1 MANPKFTINL
11 SADNT
16 SDETINQNVVNPKT
30 DSAVSDYSH
39 VPEEMKQFP
48 HWVVAT
54 ASKLPINPAS
64 GYGAKANDSYT
75 WNSFEVCHS
84 YLKENYG
91 IEVTIGKQKSSIE
104 GLGFM
109 FQKETGLVGIDIDHC
124 LDADGNIVDER
135 VKAILDTNDSY
146 AEVSKSR
153 SGIHIITRG
162 QKNFSSNKMHL
173 TDEIVLEVY
182 DSARYFFITG
192 ILFSAEKD
200 KLTDGQALLDYIG
213 KEFFSSSNEKSSTI
227 AIPIEA
233 SNEPAVISEEVMDR
247 LEFNLNS
254 DEYFNRRWNGERF
267 KGDESSDDMSL
278 LCSLAHITHDRETI
292 KALFIKSPYFDS
304 KDDAHK
310 RKVIVREDYIIRS
323 INKAIEYAECKL
335 DPEEALLLEYDFTDD
350 GNADRFIHLYGD
362 RVSYC
367 QDENLWYVYNGK
379 FWEADIQKTNM
390 MKLTKELANTMKMIT
405 KTYVSSDSNYGKQLQ
420 QAVKRLGNISTKQS
434 MITASQCEVARM
446 KKDYNT
452 RRDILIVKNGVVDL
466 RTGELLD
473 FSPDYYSTQA
483 VVDINYNPKAGE
495 PTRFLQFLDE
505 IFAGDKKLVEY
516 LLRFLGYC
524 LTGEVKESKF
534 LICYGSGA
542 NGKSVLFN
550 LIRDVMGMYSD
561 SMAPSGILKKRNS
574 DGPNSSVMKIRDTRM
589 VTIDELQK
597 YDELDTGLV
606 KNITGGASEKI
617 NVREMYGRAQS
628 FEFAFKLILN
638 TNFLPRLNWMD
649 NAMNRRVVVIPFDVV
664 FTDEKQ
670 DRSLPYKLQKE
681 KEQILNLLIKMA
693 VEYYQHGLPE
703 IPEASKAAF
712 KKATLADCPLKAYF
726 DEEIEITRDKD
737 DMIQAQAFYD
747 SFLQWAYAH
756 DFHTDDIDSQTNVGR
771 RMKQMHGITVKQDGY
786 HRVQY
791 CGMKFKKSAAKP
803 EAEKTA

>member
-1 MANPKFTINL
+1 MTNPQFTINL

-16 SDETINQNVVNPKT
+16 SAETINQNVVTPKT
-30 DSAVSDYSH
+30 DSAVSDYGH
-39 VPEEMKQFP
+39 VPEEMKHLP

-54 ASKLPINPAS
+54 ANKLPINPAS
-64 GYGAKANDSYT
+64 GYGAKSNDPST
-75 WNSFEVCHS
+75 WSSFDVCLS

-91 IEVTIGKQKSSIE
+91 KEVTIGNQKSSIE

-146 AEVSKSR
+146 AEVSKSC
-153 SGIHIITRG
+153 SGIHIITRA
-162 QKNFSSNKMHL
+162 QKNFSSNKVHL

-192 ILFSAEKD
+192 NLFSSEKD
-200 KLTDGQALLDYIG
+200 KITDGQALLDYIG
-213 KEFFSSSNEKSSTI
+213 KEFFSSSNEKSSNI

-233 SNEPAVISEEVMDR
+233 GNEPAVISEEVMDR

-292 KALFIKSPYFDS
+292 KALFINSPYFDS

-323 INKAIEYAECKL
+323 INKAIEYAECNL
-335 DPEEALLLEYDFTDD
+335 DPEEAILLEYDFTDD

-362 RVSYC
+362 RVSYW
-367 QDENLWYVYNGK
+367 QDVNLWYVYNGQ
-379 FWEADIQKTNM
+379 FWEADIQTTKKK
-390 MKLTKELANTMKMIT
+390 KLTKELANTMKMIT
-405 KTYVSSDSNYGKQLQ
+405 TSYVSSDGNYDKQLQ
-420 QAVKRLGNISTKQS
+420 QAVKRLGNIHTKQS

-505 IFAGDKKLVEY
+505 IFAGDKKIIEY

-756 DFHTDDIDSQTNVGR
+756 DFHIDDIDSQTNVGR

>member
-1 MANPKFTINL
+1 MTNPQFTINL

-39 VPEEMKQFP
+39 VPEEMKQLP

-54 ASKLPINPAS
+54 ANKLPINPAS
-64 GYGAKANDSYT
+64 GYGAKSNDPST
-75 WNSFEVCHS
+75 WSSFDVCLS

-91 IEVTIGKQKSSIE
+91 KEVSIGNQMSSIE

-109 FQKETGLVGIDIDHC
+109 FQKETGLIGIDIDHC
-124 LDADGNIVDER
+124 LDANGNIVDER
-135 VKAILDTNDSY
+135 VKAILDANDAY
-146 AEVSKSR
+146 AEVSKSC
-153 SGIHIITRG
+153 SGIHIISRG

-192 ILFSAEKD
+192 NLLSAEKA
-200 KLTDGQALLDYIG
+200 KITDGQALLDYIG
-213 KEFFSSSNEKSSTI
+213 KEFFSSSNEKSSNI
-227 AIPIEA
+227 ATPIEA
-233 SNEPAVISEEVMDR
+233 SNEPAVISAEVMDR
-247 LEFNLNS
+247 LEYNLNS

-278 LCSLAHITHDRETI
+278 LCSLAHVTHDRETI
-292 KALFIKSPYFDS
+292 KALFINSPYFDS

-405 KTYVSSDSNYGKQLQ
+405 KSYVSSDSNYGKQLQ
-420 QAVKRLGNISTKQS
+420 QAVKRLGNIHTKQS

-505 IFAGDKKLVEY
+505 IFAGDKELVEY

-606 KNITGGASEKI
+606 KNITGGTSEKI

-747 SFLQWAYAH
+747 SFLRWAYAH
-756 DFHTDDIDSQTNVGR
+756 DFHIDDIDSQTNVGR

>member
-1 MANPKFTINL
+1 MTNPQFTINL

-30 DSAVSDYSH
+30 DSAVSDYGH

-54 ASKLPINPAS
+54 ANKLPINPAS
-64 GYGAKANDSYT
+64 GYGAKSNDPST
-75 WNSFEVCHS
+75 WSSFDVCLS

-91 IEVTIGKQKSSIE
+91 KEVSIGNQMSSIE

-124 LDADGNIVDER
+124 LDANGNIVDER
-135 VKAILDTNDSY
+135 VKAILDANDAY
-146 AEVSKSR
+146 AEVSKSC
-153 SGIHIITRG
+153 SGIHIISRG

-192 ILFSAEKD
+192 NLLSAEKA
-200 KLTDGQALLDYIG
+200 KITDGQALLDYIG
-213 KEFFSSSNEKSSTI
+213 KEFFSSSNEKSSNI
-227 AIPIEA
+227 ATPIEA
-233 SNEPAVISEEVMDR
+233 SNEPAVISAEVMDR
-247 LEFNLNS
+247 LEYNLNS

-278 LCSLAHITHDRETI
+278 LCSLAHVTHDRETI
-292 KALFIKSPYFDS
+292 KALFINSPYFDS

-335 DPEEALLLEYDFTDD
+335 DPEEAILLEYDFTDD

-390 MKLTKELANTMKMIT
+390 MKLTKELANTMKTIT
-405 KTYVSSDSNYGKQLQ
+405 KSYVSSDSNYGKQLL
-420 QAVKRLGNISTKQS
+420 QAVKRLGNIHTKQS

-505 IFAGDKKLVEY
+505 IFAGDKELVEY

-726 DEEIEITRDKD
+726 DEEIEITRDKG

-756 DFHTDDIDSQTNVGR
+756 DFHIDDIDSQTNVGR

-791 CGMKFKKSAAKP
+791 CGMKFRKSAAKP

>member
-1 MANPKFTINL
+1 MTNPQFTINL

-30 DSAVSDYSH
+30 DSAVSDYGH
-39 VPEEMKQFP
+39 VPEEMKHLP

-54 ASKLPINPAS
+54 ANKLPINPAS
-64 GYGAKANDSYT
+64 GYGAKSNDPST
-75 WNSFEVCHS
+75 WSSFDVCLS

-91 IEVTIGKQKSSIE
+91 KEVSIGNQKSSIE

-124 LDADGNIVDER
+124 LDANGNIVDER
-135 VKAILDTNDSY
+135 VKAILDANDAY
-146 AEVSKSR
+146 AEVSKSC
-153 SGIHIITRG
+153 SGIHIISRG

-192 ILFSAEKD
+192 NLLSAEKA
-200 KLTDGQALLDYIG
+200 KITDGQALLDYIG
-213 KEFFSSSNEKSSTI
+213 KEFFSSSNEKSSNI
-227 AIPIEA
+227 ATPIEA

-247 LEFNLNS
+247 LEYNLNS

-292 KALFIKSPYFDS
+292 KALFINSPYFDS

-323 INKAIEYAECKL
+323 INKAIEYAECSL
-335 DPEEALLLEYDFTDD
+335 DPEEAILLEYDFTDD

-362 RVSYC
+362 KISYC

-390 MKLTKELANTMKMIT
+390 MKLTKELANTMKTIT
-405 KTYVSSDSNYGKQLQ
+405 KSYVSSDSNYGKQLL
-420 QAVKRLGNISTKQS
+420 QAVKRLGNIHTKQS

-505 IFAGDKKLVEY
+505 IFAGDKELVEY

>member
-1 MANPKFTINL
+1 MTNPQFTINL

-39 VPEEMKQFP
+39 VPEEMKQLP

-54 ASKLPINPAS
+54 ANKLPINPAS
-64 GYGAKANDSYT
+64 GYGAKSNDPST
-75 WNSFEVCHS
+75 WSSFDVCLS

-91 IEVTIGKQKSSIE
+91 KEVSIGNQMSSIE

-109 FQKETGLVGIDIDHC
+109 FQKETGLIGIDIDHC
-124 LDADGNIVDER
+124 LDANGNIVDER
-135 VKAILDTNDSY
+135 VKAILDANDAY
-146 AEVSKSR
+146 AEVSKSC
-153 SGIHIITRG
+153 SGIHIISRG

-192 ILFSAEKD
+192 NLLSAEKA
-200 KLTDGQALLDYIG
+200 KITDGQALLDYIG
-213 KEFFSSSNEKSSTI
+213 KEFFSSSNEKSSNI
-227 AIPIEA
+227 ATPIEA
-233 SNEPAVISEEVMDR
+233 SNEPAVISAEVMDR
-247 LEFNLNS
+247 LEYNLNS

-278 LCSLAHITHDRETI
+278 LCSLAHVTHDRETI
-292 KALFIKSPYFDS
+292 KALFINSPYFDS

-335 DPEEALLLEYDFTDD
+335 DPEEAILLEYDFTDD

-405 KTYVSSDSNYGKQLQ
+405 KSYVSSDSNYGKQLQ
-420 QAVKRLGNISTKQS
+420 QAVKRLGNIHTKQS

-505 IFAGDKKLVEY
+505 IFAGDKELVEY

-756 DFHTDDIDSQTNVGR
+756 DFHIDDIDSQTNVGR

-803 EAEKTA
+803 ETEKTA

>member
-1 MANPKFTINL
+1 MTNPQFTINL

-39 VPEEMKQFP
+39 VPEEMKQLP

-54 ASKLPINPAS
+54 ANKLPINPAS
-64 GYGAKANDSYT
+64 GYGAKSNDSST
-75 WNSFEVCHS
+75 WSSFDVCLS

-91 IEVTIGKQKSSIE
+91 KEVSIGNQMSSIE

-109 FQKETGLVGIDIDHC
+109 FQKETGLIGIDIDHC
-124 LDADGNIVDER
+124 LDANGNIVDER
-135 VKAILDTNDSY
+135 VKAILDANDAY
-146 AEVSKSR
+146 AEVSKSC
-153 SGIHIITRG
+153 SGIHIISRG

-192 ILFSAEKD
+192 NLLSAEKA
-200 KLTDGQALLDYIG
+200 KITDGQALLDYIG

-233 SNEPAVISEEVMDR
+233 GNEPAVISAEVMER
-247 LEFNLNS
+247 LEHNLNS

-278 LCSLAHITHDRETI
+278 LCSLAQVSHDRETI
-292 KALFIKSPYFDS
+292 KALFINSPYFDS

-335 DPEEALLLEYDFTDD
+335 DPEEAILLEYDFTDD

-362 RVSYC
+362 RISYC

-434 MITASQCEVARM
+434 MITASQCEVARL

-473 FSPDYYSTQA
+473 FSPEYYSTQA
-483 VVDINYNPKAGE
+483 VVDINYNPKASE

-505 IFAGDKKLVEY
+505 IFAGDKELTEY
-516 LLRFLGYC
+516 VLRFLGYC

-550 LIRDVMGMYSD
+550 LIRDIMGMYSD
-561 SMAPSGILKKRNS
+561 SMSTAGILKKRNS
-574 DGPNSSVMKIRDTRM
+574 DAPNTSVMKIRDTRM

-597 YDELDTGLV
+597 NDELDTALV
-606 KNITGGASEKI
+606 KNITGGAGEKI

-628 FEFAFKLILN
+628 FEFAFKLVMN
-638 TNFLPRLNWMD
+638 TNFLPRLNWLD

-664 FTDEKQ
+664 FTNEKQ
-670 DRSLPYKLQKE
+670 DRSLPYKLQQE
-681 KEQILNLLIKMA
+681 KEQILSLLIAKA
-693 VEYYQHGLPE
+693 KEYYENGLPE

-726 DEEIEITRDKD
+726 DEEIDITMNSD
-737 DMIQAQAFYD
+737 DMIQAQRFYE
-747 SFLQWAYAH
+747 SYCAWCYAH
-756 DFHTDDIDSQTNVGR
+756 DFQVDDMDSQTTVGR

-803 EAEKTA
+803 ETEKTA

>member
-1 MANPKFTINL
+1 MTNPQFTINL

-30 DSAVSDYSH
+30 DSAVSDYGH

-64 GYGAKANDSYT
+64 GYGAKANDSST
-75 WNSFEVCHS
+75 WNSFEVCYS

-91 IEVTIGKQKSSIE
+91 KEVTIGNQKSSIE

-146 AEVSKSR
+146 AEVSKSC

-192 ILFSAEKD
+192 NLFSAEKD
-200 KLTDGQALLDYIG
+200 KITDGQALLDYIG

-247 LEFNLNS
+247 LEYNLNS

-292 KALFIKSPYFDS
+292 KALFINSPYFDS

-323 INKAIEYAECKL
+323 INKAIEYAECSL
-335 DPEEALLLEYDFTDD
+335 DPEEAILLEYDFTDD

-362 RVSYC
+362 KISYC

-390 MKLTKELANTMKMIT
+390 MKLTKELANTMKTIT
-405 KTYVSSDSNYGKQLQ
+405 KSYVSSDSNYGKQLL
-420 QAVKRLGNISTKQS
+420 QAVKRLGNIHTKQS

-483 VVDINYNPKAGE
+483 VVDINYNPKAGD

-505 IFAGDKKLVEY
+505 IFAGDKELVEY

-737 DMIQAQAFYD
+737 DMIQAQAFYE
-747 SFLQWAYAH
+747 SYRAWCYAH
-756 DFHTDDIDSQTNVGR
+756 DFQVDDMDSQTSVGR
-771 RMKQMHGITVKQDGY
+771 RMKHMHGITVKQDGY

>member
-16 SDETINQNVVNPKT
+16 SAETVNQNVFNPKT

-39 VPEEMKQFP
+39 VPEDMKQLP
-48 HWVVAT
+48 HWVVA
-54 ASKLPINPAS
+54 AANKLPINPAS
-64 GYGAKANDSYT
+64 GHGAKSNDPST
-75 WNSFEVCHS
+75 WNTFDVCLS

-91 IEVTIGKQKSSIE
+91 KEVTIGNQKSSIE

-109 FQKETGLVGIDIDHC
+109 FQKENGLVGIDIDHC

-135 VKAILDTNDSY
+135 VKAILDANDGY

-153 SGIHIITRG
+153 SGIHIISRG

-192 ILFSAEKD
+192 NLLSAEKA
-200 KLTDGQALLDYIG
+200 KITDGQALLDYIS
-213 KEFFSSSNEKSSTI
+213 KEFFSSSNEKSSNI

-233 SNEPAVISEEVMDR
+233 SNEPAVISEEVMER
-247 LEFNLNS
+247 LEYNLKS

-292 KALFIKSPYFDS
+292 KALFIQSPYFDS
-304 KDDAHK
+304 KDADHQ

-323 INKAIEYAECKL
+323 INKAIEYAECNL

-362 RVSYC
+362 KISYC

-434 MITASQCEVARM
+434 MITASQCEVARL

-473 FSPDYYSTQA
+473 FSPEYYSTQA

-495 PTRFLQFLDE
+495 ATRFLQFLDE
-505 IFAGDKKLVEY
+505 IFAGDKELTEY
-516 LLRFLGYC
+516 VLRFLGYC

-550 LIRDVMGMYSD
+550 LIRDIMGMYSD
-561 SMAPSGILKKRNS
+561 SMSTAGILKKRNS
-574 DGPNSSVMKIRDTRM
+574 DAPNTSVMKIRDTRM

-597 YDELDTGLV
+597 NDELDTALV

-628 FEFAFKLILN
+628 FEFAFKLVMN
-638 TNFLPRLNWMD
+638 TNFLPRLNWLD

-670 DRSLPYKLQKE
+670 DRSLPYKLQQE
-681 KEQILNLLIKMA
+681 KEQILSLLIAKA
-693 VEYYQHGLPE
+693 KEYYENGLPE

-712 KKATLADCPLKAYF
+712 KKATIADCPLKAYF
-726 DEEIEITRDKD
+726 DEEIDITQNSD
-737 DMIQAQAFYD
+737 DMIQAQRFYE
-747 SFLQWAYAH
+747 SYCAWCYAH
-756 DFHTDDIDSQTNVGR
+756 DFQVDDMDSQTSVGR
-771 RMKQMHGITVKQDGY
+771 RMKHMHGIVVKQDGY

-791 CGMKFKKSAAKP
+791 YGMKFKNHAA
-803 EAEKTA
+803 ETESEKTA

>member
-1 MANPKFTINL
+1 MTNPQFTINL

-39 VPEEMKQFP
+39 VPEEMKQLP

-54 ASKLPINPAS
+54 ANKLPINPAS
-64 GYGAKANDSYT
+64 GYGAKSNDSST
-75 WNSFEVCHS
+75 WSSFDVCLS

-91 IEVTIGKQKSSIE
+91 KEVSIGNQMSSIE

-109 FQKETGLVGIDIDHC
+109 FQKETGLIGIDIDHC
-124 LDADGNIVDER
+124 LDANGNIVDER
-135 VKAILDTNDSY
+135 VKAILDANDAY
-146 AEVSKSR
+146 AEVSKSC
-153 SGIHIITRG
+153 SGIHIISRG

-192 ILFSAEKD
+192 NLLSAEKA
-200 KLTDGQALLDYIG
+200 KITDGQALLDYIG
-213 KEFFSSSNEKSSTI
+213 KEFFSSSNEKSSNI
-227 AIPIEA
+227 ATPIEA
-233 SNEPAVISEEVMDR
+233 SNEPAVISAEVMDR
-247 LEFNLNS
+247 LEYNLNS

-278 LCSLAHITHDRETI
+278 LCSLAHVTHDRETI
-292 KALFIKSPYFDS
+292 KALFINSPYFDS

-335 DPEEALLLEYDFTDD
+335 DPEEAILLEYDFTDD

-405 KTYVSSDSNYGKQLQ
+405 KSYVSSDSNYGKQLL
-420 QAVKRLGNISTKQS
+420 QAVKRLGNIHTKQS

-473 FSPDYYSTQA
+473 FSPEYYSTQA

-505 IFAGDKKLVEY
+505 IFASDKE
-516 LLRFLGYC
+516 
-524 LTGEVKESKF
+524 LT
-534 LICYGSGA
+534 
-542 NGKSVLFN
+542 
-550 LIRDVMGMYSD
+550 
-561 SMAPSGILKKRNS
+561 
-574 DGPNSSVMKIRDTRM
+574 
-589 VTIDELQK
+589 
-597 YDELDTGLV
+597 
-606 KNITGGASEKI
+606 
-617 NVREMYGRAQS
+617 
-628 FEFAFKLILN
+628 
-638 TNFLPRLNWMD
+638 
-649 NAMNRRVVVIPFDVV
+649 
-664 FTDEKQ
+664 
-670 DRSLPYKLQKE
+670 
-681 KEQILNLLIKMA
+681 
-693 VEYYQHGLPE
+693 
-703 IPEASKAAF
+703 
-712 KKATLADCPLKAYF
+712 
-726 DEEIEITRDKD
+726 
-737 DMIQAQAFYD
+737 
-747 SFLQWAYAH
+747 
-756 DFHTDDIDSQTNVGR
+756 
-771 RMKQMHGITVKQDGY
+771 
-786 HRVQY
+786 
-791 CGMKFKKSAAKP
+791 
-803 EAEKTA
+803 